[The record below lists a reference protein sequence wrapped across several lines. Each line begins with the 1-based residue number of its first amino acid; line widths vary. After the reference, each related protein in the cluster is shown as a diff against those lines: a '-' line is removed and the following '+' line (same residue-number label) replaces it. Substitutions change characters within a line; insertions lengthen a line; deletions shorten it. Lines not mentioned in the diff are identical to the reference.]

1 MLVQR
6 LVLLVCCADS
16 ANAFKVSGT
25 LHAQTSVAAAPVPH
39 ASGFVTRRALCV
51 APMLLLPLSA
61 CAASVPSQAELS
73 KLAKGYARLQYLLAN
88 WEQETTV
95 CIKGCVGKPEN
106 CGCIR
111 DPLVVQSYM
120 GYKSMNDPLFK
131 ADQIMIRAQP
141 LVKDADE
148 FEKYAAAIDRLETSN
163 EPRVKFFGLAN
174 GLIARLPR
182 FGPRC
187 VRSGLKGASY

>member
-1 MLVQR
+1 MDL
-6 LVLLVCCADS
+6 
-16 ANAFKVSGT
+16 F
-25 LHAQTSVAAAPVPH
+25 
-39 ASGFVTRRALCV
+39 
-51 APMLLLPLSA
+51 
-61 CAASVPSQAELS
+61 
-73 KLAKGYARLQYLLAN
+73 
-88 WEQETTV
+88 
-95 CIKGCVGKPEN
+95 
-106 CGCIR
+106 R